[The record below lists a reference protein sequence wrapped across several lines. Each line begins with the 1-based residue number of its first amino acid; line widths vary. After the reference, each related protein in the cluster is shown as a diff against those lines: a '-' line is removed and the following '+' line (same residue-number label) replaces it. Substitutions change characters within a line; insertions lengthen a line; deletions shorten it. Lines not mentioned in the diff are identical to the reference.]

1 MLTDKTYLPINEMNN
16 QDLVDFAKEINSTLS
31 DFHLRIL
38 SDDVFLKKIYAK
50 EILGIV
56 YAKDIIDELIRRLGC
71 YIKDQ
76 EIWFSYDQVNQ
87 IKPEK
92 TGEK

>member
-1 MLTDKTYLPINEMNN
+1 MGCWNYRDVINE
-16 QDLVDFAKEINSTLS
+16 
-31 DFHLRIL
+31 
-38 SDDVFLKKIYAK
+38 
-50 EILGIV
+50 LG
-56 YAKDIIDELIRRLGC
+56 RRLGC
-71 YIKDQ
+71 YVTDQ